1 MLLFNVVIMSQTR
14 QLSPEEFLRIL
25 DEKLEEKLK
34 AISRTMNCLDDSVA
48 FMSEK
53 FESMVQRIDNV
64 RSKMQYGRRGKQMS

>member
-1 MLLFNVVIMSQTR
+1 
-14 QLSPEEFLRIL
+14 L

-34 AISRTMNCLDDSVA
+34 PISRMMNGLANSVA

-64 RSKMQYGRRGKQMS
+64 EAKCSVVEEENKCLLS